1 MYDFRLLGPGQAYY
15 DGKPITGFP
24 GQQYCLLFYYLLL
37 NRQIPHTR
45 EQVATIFW
53 NDSSAAIA
61 RKNLRNSLWRLSQS
75 FQSSGASLED
85 LIAIHED
92 YLTFINTDIYE
103 LDIDQIDA
111 ASRCSLDQANQELS
125 ADQIS
130 LLETAVELYKGDLL
144 EGIYEDW
151 CLYERERLRLAFLN
165 ILIRLMDHHSSKGN
179 YAHGL
184 EYGQRILTLD
194 PTRERIHRQVMMIHW
209 LAGNREAAL
218 LQYRS
223 CCEVLQNE
231 LSLKPAQETQH
242 LYETI
247 KRSSAAPNWH
257 RLDNLEQLNGNT
269 DLSGNPPLSEMLQK
283 LHFLEMIV
291 EQTNTELHLL
301 ERMMQQALG
310 TK

>member
-15 DGKPITGFP
+15 DGKLITGFP

-92 YLTFINTDIYE
+92 YLTFVDTDTYE

-125 ADQIS
+125 VDQIL

-179 YAHGL
+179 YAQGL
-184 EYGQRILTLD
+184 EYGKRLLTLD
-194 PTRERIHRQVMMIHW
+194 PTRESVHRQIMMIHW

-223 CCEVLQNE
+223 CCDVLQTE
-231 LSLKPAQETQH
+231 LGLKPVQETQH

-247 KRSSAAPNWH
+247 KRSPAAPERRTQNNQENINGH
-257 RLDNLEQLNGNT
+257 ASLPTNPSLN
-269 DLSGNPPLSEMLQK
+269 EMVQK

-291 EQTNTELHLL
+291 EQTNTELHIL
-301 ERMMQQALG
+301 ERMMQQVLG